1 MRTSND
7 TFGRLLR
14 SLRLESGVGLRELSR
29 LIEKSPGYL
38 SDVESGNVPPPSK
51 ETIVQIANALNV
63 DKKTLLN
70 AAKKIDPELSEYVAE
85 QPQVADF
92 LRMAKDQEFNDDDWD
107 RLTQLA
113 KLSKLGKGEGG
124 KV

>member
-1 MRTSND
+1 MRMPNG
-7 TFGRLLR
+7 TFGKLLR

-38 SDVESGNVPPPSK
+38 SDVESGNVPPPSE

-63 DKKTLLN
+63 DKKALLN
-70 AAKKIDPELSEYVAE
+70 AAQKIDPELSEYVAE

-113 KLSKLGKGEGG
+113 KLSKLGKGEGE
-124 KV
+124 KK

>member
-1 MRTSND
+1 MRMPNG
-7 TFGRLLR
+7 TFGKLLR

-29 LIEKSPGYL
+29 LIKKSPGYL
-38 SDVESGNVPPPSK
+38 SDVESGNVPPPSE

-63 DKKTLLN
+63 DRKALLN
-70 AAKKIDPELSEYVAE
+70 AAQKIDPELSEYVAE
-85 QPQVADF
+85 QPQIADF

-124 KV
+124 EK

>member
-7 TFGRLLR
+7 TFGKLLR

-124 KV
+124 EK